1 MNEATVQELFSL
13 FPALQLLPEIAR
25 KQLLNESRYLDVPQG
40 QILFD
45 SASSCEAFPLLLRG
59 SIRVVSLS
67 EQGRE
72 LLLYR
77 VQPGELCLISGGC
90 LLGQSPY
97 PVTGM
102 SESSLSLVMLPP
114 SLFNSLI
121 NHESFR
127 TFIFGL
133 FSERMSEL
141 MQLVEA
147 VAFLKLDRRLAALLL
162 SKGQEI
168 HTTHQRLAD
177 ELGSVRELVSRVLRR
192 FEEQGVISLKRES
205 IEVLNRDALWLIAKP

>member
-1 MNEATVQELFSL
+1 MNEATVEELFSR
-13 FPALQLLPEIAR
+13 FPVLRSLPDAARQQLLD
-25 KQLLNESRYLDVPQG
+25 ESRPLTVPQG

-45 SASSCEAFPLLLRG
+45 RTSACEAFPLVLRG
-59 SIRVVSLS
+59 SIRIVSLS

-97 PVTGM
+97 PATGI
-102 SESSLSLVMLPP
+102 SESSLSVVMLP
-114 SLFNSLI
+114 SGLFNSLI
-121 NHESFR
+121 NYAAFR

-133 FSERMSEL
+133 FSERLSEL
-141 MQLVEA
+141 MQVVEA
-147 VAFLKLDRRLAALLL
+147 VAFLKLDQRLAALLL

-168 HTTHQRLAD
+168 HTTHQQLAD

-192 FEEQGVISLKRES
+192 FEDQGVIALKREC
-205 IEVLNRDALWLIAKP
+205 IQVLSREALWLIAKP

>member
-1 MNEATVQELFSL
+1 MDESIAQELFSL
-13 FPALQLLPEIAR
+13 FPVLRSLPEMAQ
-25 KQLLNESRYLDVPQG
+25 KQLLSESRYRNIPAG

-59 SIRVVSLS
+59 SVRVVSMS

-77 VQPGELCLISGGC
+77 VQPGELCLISGSC
-90 LLGQSPY
+90 LLGRSAY
-97 PVTGM
+97 PATGI
-102 SESSLSLVMLPP
+102 SESSLAVVMLLPN
-114 SLFNSLI
+114 LFNSLI

-147 VAFLKLDRRLAALLL
+147 VAFLKLDQRLAALLL

-168 HTTHQRLAD
+168 HTTHQQLAD
-177 ELGSVRELVSRVLRR
+177 ELGSIRELVSRLLRR
-192 FEEQGVISLKRES
+192 FEDQGVVSLKREY
-205 IEVLNRDALWLIAKP
+205 IQVLNRDALWLIAKP